1 MFDWNQTNT
10 AITISIPIPYRVDKK
25 KVDYVITDLYVKL
38 NIIEMKKIYFIDL
51 AKHIDS
57 SIGKMIIED
66 NKILFVL
73 PKKEEGLWKELEFKG
88 SKEEVRQ
95 RRKDAEEVYYEKVKK
110 ERENAEKKKR
120 EFERFVTDQSIKID
134 DDRRNAIRG
143 KKQEEKTKAENE
155 LYSFVKQMD
164 LNEGKIGLNEN
175 SNININAQQQQP
187 NQFMDEDDI
196 SMYYNKENEK
206 DNTKKQ
212 EDAQQTQIK
221 QTQTQPQQ
229 QYHQHTKQ
237 NTNVN
242 KANAIFNE
250 NDIIPESKQPLQKGE
265 PIKHQNSESSFQ
277 KAYTASTQ
285 PPAIKEPPK
294 PVTPSE
300 QAAIRQQANIEVS
313 LTEKKIP
320 HFAARES
327 LSKEPPYP
335 KSKKFVPEKNYVSAL
350 FPYHYMYIHITTIVR
365 SRNRRQKS
373 YMDKGTC
380 R

>member
-10 AITISIPIPYRVDKK
+10 AVTISIPIPYRVDKK
-25 KVDYVITDLYVKL
+25 KVDYTITDLYVKL

-51 AKHIDS
+51 AKHVDS

-88 SKEEVRQ
+88 TKEEVKQ
-95 RRKDAEEVYYEKVKK
+95 RRKEAEEVYYEKIKK

-164 LNEGKIGLNEN
+164 LNEGKVGLNEN
-175 SNININAQQQQP
+175 SNSNININSQQP

-196 SMYYNKENEK
+196 SIYYNKDNEIKKEENI
-206 DNTKKQ
+206 
-212 EDAQQTQIK
+212 QQPIK
-221 QTQTQPQQ
+221 QTQQPV
-229 QYHQHTKQ
+229 TQ

-242 KANAIFNE
+242 KANTIFND
-250 NDIIPESKQPLQKGE
+250 NDIITESKKPSHKDE
-265 PIKHQNSESSFQ
+265 TSNHQNNETSFQ
-277 KAYTASTQ
+277 KAYTASIQ
-285 PPAIKEPPK
+285 PTPIKEPPK

-300 QAAIRQQANIEVS
+300 QTAIRQQANIQVS

-335 KSKKFVPEKNYVSAL
+335 KSKKFVPEKNYVSTL
-350 FPYHYMYIHITTIVR
+350 PTYITTCTY
-365 SRNRRQKS
+365 S
-373 YMDKGTC
+373 
-380 R
+380 

>member
-25 KVDYVITDLYVKL
+25 KVDYTITDLYVKL

-51 AKHIDS
+51 AKHVDS

-88 SKEEVRQ
+88 SKEEVKQ
-95 RRKDAEEVYYEKVKK
+95 RRKEAEDVYYETIKK

-164 LNEGKIGLNEN
+164 LNEGKVGLNENNNIN
-175 SNININAQQQQP
+175 SNININSQQT
-187 NQFMDEDDI
+187 NQFIDEDDVNVN
-196 SMYYNKENEK
+196 YHKENEK
-206 DNTKKQ
+206 DEIKIQ
-212 EDAQQTQIK
+212 EDI
-221 QTQTQPQQ
+221 QQ
-229 QYHQHTKQ
+229 QQVKPTQQQQH
-237 NTNVN
+237 TNVN
-242 KANAIFNE
+242 KANAIFND
-250 NDIIPESKQPLQKGE
+250 NDILPESKKPSSSNQQQQQQPNE
-265 PIKHQNSESSFQ
+265 TSFQ
-277 KAYTASTQ
+277 KAYNASIQ
-285 PPAIKEPPK
+285 PTPIKEPPK
-294 PVTPSE
+294 PVSPSE
-300 QAAIRQQANIEVS
+300 QTAIRQQANIQVS

-335 KSKKFVPEKNYVSAL
+335 KSKKFVPEKNYVSTRIT
-350 FPYHYMYIHITTIVR
+350 YI
-365 SRNRRQKS
+365 
-373 YMDKGTC
+373 
-380 R
+380 

>member
-25 KVDYVITDLYVKL
+25 KVDYTITDLYVKL

-51 AKHIDS
+51 AKHVDS

-88 SKEEVRQ
+88 SKEEVKQ
-95 RRKDAEEVYYEKVKK
+95 RRKEAEDVYYEKIKK

-164 LNEGKIGLNEN
+164 LHEGKIGLNEN
-175 SNININAQQQQP
+175 NSGNSNSNININSQQT
-187 NQFMDEDDI
+187 NQFIDEDDVNVN
-196 SMYYNKENEK
+196 YNKENEK
-206 DNTKKQ
+206 DEIKKQ
-212 EDAQQTQIK
+212 EDI
-221 QTQTQPQQ
+221 QQ
-229 QYHQHTKQ
+229 QQVKPTQH
-237 NTNVN
+237 TNVN
-242 KANAIFNE
+242 KANAIFND
-250 NDIIPESKQPLQKGE
+250 NDILPESKKPSSSNQQQQQPNE
-265 PIKHQNSESSFQ
+265 TSFQ
-277 KAYTASTQ
+277 KAYTASIQ
-285 PPAIKEPPK
+285 PTPIKEPPK
-294 PVTPSE
+294 PVSPSE
-300 QAAIRQQANIEVS
+300 QTAIRQQANIQVS

-335 KSKKFVPEKNYVSAL
+335 KSKKFVPEKNYVSTRII
-350 FPYHYMYIHITTIVR
+350 YI
-365 SRNRRQKS
+365 
-373 YMDKGTC
+373 
-380 R
+380 

>member
-25 KVDYVITDLYVKL
+25 KVDYIITDLYVKL

-51 AKHIDS
+51 AKHVDS

-88 SKEEVRQ
+88 SKEEVKQ
-95 RRKDAEEVYYEKVKK
+95 RRKEAEDVYYEKIKK

-164 LNEGKIGLNEN
+164 LNEGKVGLNEN
-175 SNININAQQQQP
+175 NNININSQQT
-187 NQFMDEDDI
+187 NQFIDEDDVNVN
-196 SMYYNKENEK
+196 YNKENEK
-206 DNTKKQ
+206 DEIRKQ
-212 EDAQQTQIK
+212 EDTQQQQVNQTQ
-221 QTQTQPQQ
+221 Q
-229 QYHQHTKQ
+229 QHT
-237 NTNVN
+237 NTNN
-242 KANAIFNE
+242 ANAIFND
-250 NDIIPESKQPLQKGE
+250 NDILPESKKPSSSNQQQQQPNE
-265 PIKHQNSESSFQ
+265 TSFQ
-277 KAYTASTQ
+277 KAYNASIQ
-285 PPAIKEPPK
+285 PTLIKEPPK
-294 PVTPSE
+294 PVSPSE
-300 QAAIRQQANIEVS
+300 QTAIRQQANIQVS

-335 KSKKFVPEKNYVSAL
+335 KSKKFVPEKNYVSTR
-350 FPYHYMYIHITTIVR
+350 YILI
-365 SRNRRQKS
+365 
-373 YMDKGTC
+373 
-380 R
+380 

>member
-25 KVDYVITDLYVKL
+25 KVDYIITDLYVKL

-51 AKHIDS
+51 AKHVDS

-88 SKEEVRQ
+88 SKEEVKQ
-95 RRKDAEEVYYEKVKK
+95 RRKEAEDVYYEKIKK

-164 LNEGKIGLNEN
+164 LNEGKVGLNEN
-175 SNININAQQQQP
+175 NNININSQQT
-187 NQFMDEDDI
+187 NQFIDEDDVNVN
-196 SMYYNKENEK
+196 YNKENEK
-206 DNTKKQ
+206 DEIRKQ
-212 EDAQQTQIK
+212 EDTQQQQVNQVK
-221 QTQTQPQQ
+221 QTQQ
-229 QYHQHTKQ
+229 QHT
-237 NTNVN
+237 NTN
-242 KANAIFNE
+242 KANAIFND
-250 NDIIPESKQPLQKGE
+250 NDILPESKKPSSSNQQQQQQPNE
-265 PIKHQNSESSFQ
+265 TSFQ
-277 KAYTASTQ
+277 KAYNASIRPTL
-285 PPAIKEPPK
+285 IKEPPK
-294 PVTPSE
+294 PVSPSE
-300 QAAIRQQANIEVS
+300 QTAIRQQANIQVS

-335 KSKKFVPEKNYVSAL
+335 KSKKFVPEKNYVSTR
-350 FPYHYMYIHITTIVR
+350 YILI
-365 SRNRRQKS
+365 
-373 YMDKGTC
+373 
-380 R
+380 

>member
-25 KVDYVITDLYVKL
+25 KVDYTITDLYVKL

-51 AKHIDS
+51 AKHVDS

-88 SKEEVRQ
+88 SKEEVKQ
-95 RRKDAEEVYYEKVKK
+95 RRKEAEDVYYEKIKK

-164 LNEGKIGLNEN
+164 LNEGKVGLNEN
-175 SNININAQQQQP
+175 NNININSQQT
-187 NQFMDEDDI
+187 NQFIDEDDVNVN
-196 SMYYNKENEK
+196 YNKENEK
-206 DNTKKQ
+206 DEIKKQ
-212 EDAQQTQIK
+212 EDTQQQQVNQVK
-221 QTQTQPQQ
+221 QTQQ
-229 QYHQHTKQ
+229 QHT
-237 NTNVN
+237 NTN
-242 KANAIFNE
+242 KANAIFND
-250 NDIIPESKQPLQKGE
+250 NDILPESKKPSSSNQQQQQPNE
-265 PIKHQNSESSFQ
+265 TSFQ
-277 KAYTASTQ
+277 KAYNASIQ
-285 PPAIKEPPK
+285 PTLIKEPPK
-294 PVTPSE
+294 PVSPSE
-300 QAAIRQQANIEVS
+300 QTAIRQQANIQVS

-335 KSKKFVPEKNYVSAL
+335 KSKKFVPEKNYVSTR
-350 FPYHYMYIHITTIVR
+350 YIPI
-365 SRNRRQKS
+365 
-373 YMDKGTC
+373 
-380 R
+380 